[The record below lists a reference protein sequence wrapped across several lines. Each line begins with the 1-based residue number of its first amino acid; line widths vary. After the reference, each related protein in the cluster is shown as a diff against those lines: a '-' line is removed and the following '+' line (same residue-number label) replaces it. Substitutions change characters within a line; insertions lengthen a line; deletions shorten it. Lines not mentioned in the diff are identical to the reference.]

1 MRKMVKKSRIDV
13 KDKVQCLQKN
23 VEVALRSYEELED
36 ALPQM
41 MI

>member
-1 MRKMVKKSRIDV
+1 MVKKERNDV
-13 KDKVQCLQKN
+13 KGKVQCLQKN
-23 VEVALRSYEELED
+23 VEIALRSYEELED